1 LVELGTL
8 VCYIEAQIPTL
19 LNFLRKIIFYTKSKR
34 NRIVYL
40 SHLLSFSYHLF
51 FLFVCHSFQL
61 TITPISP
68 EKGKQFALHFLFF
81 FSGQHFLMAQYQGLT
96 FLILHPEHRFQ
107 AGFINRILKACAL
120 WTQCFSV
127 WAPFKITLRL
137 LPRLVLCINKRYM
150 MGGGLT
156 PDPHFPRWRLW
167 PLGRTHLHPVICLSF
182 WSDSPSWLMATFGA
196 CQRLSGLMFS
206 CPE

>member
-68 EKGKQFALHFLFF
+68 EKGKQFALHFLIF
-81 FSGQHFLMAQYQGLT
+81 FSGQHFLMA
-96 FLILHPEHRFQ
+96 R
-107 AGFINRILKACAL
+107 
-120 WTQCFSV
+120 
-127 WAPFKITLRL
+127 
-137 LPRLVLCINKRYM
+137 
-150 MGGGLT
+150 
-156 PDPHFPRWRLW
+156 
-167 PLGRTHLHPVICLSF
+167 
-182 WSDSPSWLMATFGA
+182 
-196 CQRLSGLMFS
+196 
-206 CPE
+206 